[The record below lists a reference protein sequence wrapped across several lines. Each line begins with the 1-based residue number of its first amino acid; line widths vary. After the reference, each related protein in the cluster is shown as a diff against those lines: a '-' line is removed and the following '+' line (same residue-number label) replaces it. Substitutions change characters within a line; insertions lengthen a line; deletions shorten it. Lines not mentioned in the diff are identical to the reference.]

1 MRVGKWKA
9 DEIFMAAKDAALM
22 AIREQAELVAAQ
34 TRATVHVDT
43 ETYREPRFSTSLR
56 DISFIPSKGRNKG
69 DTVSFKAQVWL
80 GRKPGDLKA
89 TIRTVEKPDKLG
101 NIRVIAG
108 NFKIYWA
115 RFAEYGVPSRNI
127 PQSLFMRNAFDAVKP
142 KVKEA
147 VAASVRRALT

>member
-22 AIREQAELVAAQ
+22 AIREQAELVASE
-34 TRATVHVDT
+34 TRITCHENPEV
-43 ETYREPRFSTSLR
+43 REPRFSTSLR
-56 DISFIPSKGRNKG
+56 DVSFIPSRGRNKNKV
-69 DTVSFKAQVWL
+69 VSFKAQVWL

-101 NIRVIAG
+101 NVRVIAG

-127 PQSLFMRNAFDAVKP
+127 PRSLFMRNAFDAVKP

-147 VAASVRRALT
+147 VTASVRRTLT